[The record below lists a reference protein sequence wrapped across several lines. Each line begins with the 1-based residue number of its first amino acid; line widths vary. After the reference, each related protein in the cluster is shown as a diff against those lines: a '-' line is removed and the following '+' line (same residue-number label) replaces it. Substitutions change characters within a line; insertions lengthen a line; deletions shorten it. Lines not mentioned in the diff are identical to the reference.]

1 MSTPEA
7 AVRVPI
13 STRAREMK
21 GPSAL
26 GGGWRRFVHLT
37 WIIGLT
43 EYRLTYFGSVL
54 GYLWAL
60 MRPLLLFGVLYVVFS
75 QIVKFGGDIPNYPM
89 LLLFNIVLFS
99 FFQDSTQRAVTAVVD
114 SEAIVRKMHFP
125 RLVIPL
131 STVLTGVL
139 NLLLS
144 LVAVF
149 VFILAYGID
158 PMWTWLLLPV
168 ILVPLITLTSAV
180 AMLVSSLYVR
190 FRDVQPI
197 WFVVSMILFYG
208 YAGAVRDRHGAGQ
221 RPALRALQP
230 DRDAAR
236 AGAQVGHRPD
246 GARLHRGDRRLEV
259 GDGAA
264 GDLHR
269 RVRAGPVG
277 VQPRGP
283 RDRGAAVG
291 ARRRVGRRTAG
302 IERVVRARGRRPF
315 EGVGR
320 IAASM
325 PP

>member
-13 STRAREMK
+13 SPRAREMK

-99 FFQDSTQRAVTAVVD
+99 FFQDSSQRAVTAVVD

-168 ILVPLITLTSAV
+168 ILVPLITLTSAI

-208 YAGAVRDRHGAGQ
+208 SPVLYAIDTVPANAQ
-221 RPALRALQP
+221 RYVLFNPIAMLLEQ
-230 DRDAAR
+230 AR
-236 AGAQVGHRPD
+236 QWIIDPS
-246 GARLHRGDRRLEV
+246 
-259 GDGAA
+259 
-264 GDLHR
+264 
-269 RVRAGPVG
+269 
-277 VQPRGP
+277 
-283 RDRGAAVG
+283 
-291 ARRRVGRRTAG
+291 
-302 IERVVRARGRRPF
+302 ARGCVEAIGGWKWAMVPLAIF
-315 EGVGR
+315 
-320 IAASM
+320 IATCVLGLWVFNREA
-325 PP
+325 PVIAERL

>member
-1 MSTPEA
+1 M
-7 AVRVPI
+7 
-13 STRAREMK
+13 
-21 GPSAL
+21 
-26 GGGWRRFVHLT
+26 
-37 WIIGLT
+37 
-43 EYRLTYFGSVL
+43 L

-168 ILVPLITLTSAV
+168 ILVPLITLTSASRCWCRRSTCAS
-180 AMLVSSLYVR
+180 AMCSRSGSWSR
-190 FRDVQPI
+190 
-197 WFVVSMILFYG
+197 
-208 YAGAVRDRHGAGQ
+208 
-221 RPALRALQP
+221 
-230 DRDAAR
+230 
-236 AGAQVGHRPD
+236 
-246 GARLHRGDRRLEV
+246 
-259 GDGAA
+259 
-264 GDLHR
+264 
-269 RVRAGPVG
+269 
-277 VQPRGP
+277 
-283 RDRGAAVG
+283 
-291 ARRRVGRRTAG
+291 
-302 IERVVRARGRRPF
+302 
-315 EGVGR
+315 
-320 IAASM
+320 
-325 PP
+325 

>member
-1 MSTPEA
+1 MSTPA
-7 AVRVPI
+7 TALPARLSP
-13 STRAREMK
+13 RAREMK
-21 GPSAL
+21 GPSAY

-60 MRPLLLFGVLYVVFS
+60 MRPLLLFGVLYIVFS
-75 QIVKFGGDIPNYPM
+75 QVVKFGGDIPNYPM

-168 ILVPLITLTSAV
+168 ILVPLVILTSAV

-208 YAGAVRDRHGAGQ
+208 SPVLYAIDTVPANAQ
-221 RPALRALQP
+221 RYVLFNPIAMLLEQ
-230 DRDAAR
+230 AR
-236 AGAQVGHRPD
+236 KWVIDPTAPGCVTAIGGWKWAMVPLAIFIATCVLGLWVFNREAPVI
-246 GARLHRGDRRLEV
+246 AERL
-259 GDGAA
+259 
-264 GDLHR
+264 
-269 RVRAGPVG
+269 
-277 VQPRGP
+277 
-283 RDRGAAVG
+283 
-291 ARRRVGRRTAG
+291 
-302 IERVVRARGRRPF
+302 
-315 EGVGR
+315 
-320 IAASM
+320 
-325 PP
+325 

>member
-13 STRAREMK
+13 SSRAREMK

-60 MRPLLLFGVLYVVFS
+60 MRPLLLLGVLYVVFS

-168 ILVPLITLTSAV
+168 ILVPLITFTSAI

-208 YAGAVRDRHGAGQ
+208 SPVLYAIDTVPANAQ
-221 RPALRALQP
+221 RYVLFNPIAMLLEQ
-230 DRDAAR
+230 AR
-236 AGAQVGHRPD
+236 KWIIDPS
-246 GARLHRGDRRLEV
+246 
-259 GDGAA
+259 
-264 GDLHR
+264 
-269 RVRAGPVG
+269 
-277 VQPRGP
+277 
-283 RDRGAAVG
+283 
-291 ARRRVGRRTAG
+291 
-302 IERVVRARGRRPF
+302 ARGCVEAIGGWKWAMVPLAIF
-315 EGVGR
+315 
-320 IAASM
+320 IATCVLGLWVFNREA
-325 PP
+325 PVIAERL

>member
-1 MSTPEA
+1 MSAPDTA
-7 AVRVPI
+7 IRVPM
-13 STRAREMK
+13 SPRAREMK

-26 GGGWRRFVHLT
+26 GGGWRRFLHLT

-60 MRPLLLFGVLYVVFS
+60 VRPLLLFGVLYVVFS

-131 STVLTGVL
+131 STVLTGLL

-168 ILVPLITLTSAV
+168 ILVPLITLTSAI

-208 YAGAVRDRHGAGQ
+208 SPVLYAIDTVPANAQ
-221 RPALRALQP
+221 RYVLFNPIAMLLEQ
-230 DRDAAR
+230 AR
-236 AGAQVGHRPD
+236 KWVIDPSAQGCVQAIGGWKWAMVPLAIFIATCVLGLWVFNREAPVI
-246 GARLHRGDRRLEV
+246 AERL
-259 GDGAA
+259 
-264 GDLHR
+264 
-269 RVRAGPVG
+269 
-277 VQPRGP
+277 
-283 RDRGAAVG
+283 
-291 ARRRVGRRTAG
+291 
-302 IERVVRARGRRPF
+302 
-315 EGVGR
+315 
-320 IAASM
+320 
-325 PP
+325 

>member
-13 STRAREMK
+13 SPRAREMK

-60 MRPLLLFGVLYVVFS
+60 MRPLLLFGVLYTVFS

-89 LLLFNIVLFS
+89 LLLFDIVLFS
-99 FFQDSTQRAVTAVVD
+99 FFQDSSQRAVTAVVD

-125 RLVIPL
+125 RMVIPL
-131 STVLTGVL
+131 STVLTGAL

-149 VFILAYGID
+149 VFILIYGID

-168 ILVPLITLTSAV
+168 VVIPLLMLTSAV

-197 WFVVSMILFYG
+197 WFVLSTILFYG
-208 YAGAVRDRHGAGQ
+208 TPVLYAIDTVPANAQ
-221 RPALRALQP
+221 RYVLFNPLAMLLEQ
-230 DRDAAR
+230 AR
-236 AGAQVGHRPD
+236 KWIIDPS
-246 GARLHRGDRRLEV
+246 
-259 GDGAA
+259 
-264 GDLHR
+264 
-269 RVRAGPVG
+269 
-277 VQPRGP
+277 
-283 RDRGAAVG
+283 
-291 ARRRVGRRTAG
+291 
-302 IERVVRARGRRPF
+302 ARGCVEAIGGWKWAMVPLAIF
-315 EGVGR
+315 
-320 IAASM
+320 IATCVLGLWVFNREA
-325 PP
+325 PVIAERL

>member
-13 STRAREMK
+13 SPRAREMK

-60 MRPLLLFGVLYVVFS
+60 MRPLLLFGVLYTVFS
-75 QIVKFGGDIPNYPM
+75 QIVKFGGDIPNYPV

-99 FFQDSTQRAVTAVVD
+99 FFQDSSQRAVTAVVD

-131 STVLTGVL
+131 STVLTGAL

-144 LVAVF
+144 LIAVF
-149 VFILAYGID
+149 IFILAYGVD
-158 PMWTWLLLPV
+158 PTWTWLLLPA
-168 ILVPLITLTSAV
+168 ILVPLMMLTSAI

-197 WFVVSMILFYG
+197 WFVLSTILFYG
-208 YAGAVRDRHGAGQ
+208 SPVLYAIDTVPANAQ
-221 RPALRALQP
+221 RYMLFNPIAMLLEQ
-230 DRDAAR
+230 AR
-236 AGAQVGHRPD
+236 NWIVDPS
-246 GARLHRGDRRLEV
+246 
-259 GDGAA
+259 
-264 GDLHR
+264 
-269 RVRAGPVG
+269 
-277 VQPRGP
+277 
-283 RDRGAAVG
+283 
-291 ARRRVGRRTAG
+291 
-302 IERVVRARGRRPF
+302 ARGCVEAIGGWKWAMVPLAIF
-315 EGVGR
+315 
-320 IAASM
+320 IAVCVLGLWVFNREA
-325 PP
+325 PVIAERL